1 MHIIYESSTSFFIPK
16 NSLTGNSYMNLK
28 SKLSTIDFKTEQ
40 QIPKAFFEIK
50 GETKDDTI
58 IAIPKISKDII
69 LSVTRN
75 YYTYKDIK
83 MGYDENIPYKLNYNP
98 LPHQEKL
105 ADKLVKHFILNED
118 KRIILALSPGLSIT
132 KPLRI

>member
-1 MHIIYESSTSFFIPK
+1 MYVIYESSTAFFIPK

-28 SKLSTIDFKTEQ
+28 SKLSTIEFKTEQ

-75 YYTYKDIK
+75 YYTYKELKI
-83 MGYDENIPYKLNYNP
+83 GYEDEIPYKLNFPP
-98 LPHQEKL
+98 LKHQEKL

-118 KRIILALSPGLSIT
+118 KRIILALSPGLSCY
-132 KPLRI
+132 

>member
-1 MHIIYESSTSFFIPK
+1 MYVIYESSTAFFIPK

-28 SKLSTIDFKTEQ
+28 SKLSTL
-40 QIPKAFFEIK
+40 FFEIK
-50 GETKDDTI
+50 GETKDDTL

-75 YYTYKDIK
+75 YYTYKELKI
-83 MGYDENIPYKLNYNP
+83 GYEDNVPYKLNFPP
-98 LPHQEKL
+98 LKHQEKL

-118 KRIILALSPGLSIT
+118 KRIILALSPGLSIY
-132 KPLRI
+132 